1 MWKRPE
7 PKLMEER
14 ILRTRTFSA
23 SAAPHHRPH
32 IHAYYQDE
40 VGIVAIDTIELIG
53 GALPQRQLRLVEAW
67 TEIHQAELLVA
78 WGRLQDGRP
87 PGKIEPLR

>member
-1 MWKRPE
+1 
-7 PKLMEER
+7 MEER

-23 SAAPHHRPH
+23 VLACAAAPHHRPH

-53 GALPQRQLRLVEAW
+53 DALPQRQLRLVEAW

-78 WGRLQDGRP
+78 WVGCKTVGHPARLSPFARS
-87 PGKIEPLR
+87 